1 MKIACLTIL
10 VFLMNSAMAGDCKV
24 YGISDSPQK
33 LNCTFKNQKIALIC
47 KGGNYFINT
56 SKVSM
61 AYHLEVEDGP
71 VPLVWKAPE
80 MQLTVVI
87 QSKNE
92 IEAELEMNGK
102 AVVGKCLQP

>member
-1 MKIACLTIL
+1 MTNAFARECE
-10 VFLMNSAMAGDCKV
+10 V

-33 LNCTFKNQKIALIC
+33 LSCTFKNQKLELTC
-47 KGGNYFINT
+47 KNGTYYLNK

-71 VPLVWKAPE
+71 VPLVFRAPD

-87 QSKNE
+87 ESKVD
-92 IEAELEMNGK
+92 IEAELEKGRTSIL
-102 AVVGKCLQP
+102 GTCL